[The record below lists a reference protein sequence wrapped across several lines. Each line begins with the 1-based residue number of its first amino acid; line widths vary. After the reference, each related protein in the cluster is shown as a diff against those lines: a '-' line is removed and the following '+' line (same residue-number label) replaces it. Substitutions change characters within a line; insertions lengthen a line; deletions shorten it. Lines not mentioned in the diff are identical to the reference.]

1 MKLVLILF
9 VTIGVVCSFRII
21 CPLIP
26 VCSFTS
32 TDCPGTDIPYINMYN
47 CTYRCAKPLGK

>member
-47 CTYRCAKPLGK
+47 CTYRCVKSLGK